1 MALVKFS
8 VAFGFE
14 LRINPK
20 IEGTI
25 KTYYTMRNTH
35 QKRRKPMPLRIRTI
49 CSGKGNT
56 NRRRSPLQINRLN
69 PVQYEFRRQ
78 RHSPCDWVRSNARS
92 MAISNT
98 PPSTI
103 PRESRMRLGGHR
115 PEAFAAGRREVGAGT
130 SIIGK

>member
-35 QKRRKPMPLRIRTI
+35 QKEETDATANQNNMQWE
-49 CSGKGNT
+49 G
-56 NRRRSPLQINRLN
+56 
-69 PVQYEFRRQ
+69 
-78 RHSPCDWVRSNARS
+78 
-92 MAISNT
+92 
-98 PPSTI
+98 
-103 PRESRMRLGGHR
+103 
-115 PEAFAAGRREVGAGT
+115 
-130 SIIGK
+130 